1 MRFGVLGP
9 LAVWAADGEPV
20 AVPEAKVRMLLA
32 ALLVD
37 PGRVASV
44 DRLVD
49 EVWERPPAHP
59 ARALQTLVSRLRG
72 VLGAEAVPRRPP
84 GYLLD
89 VDAGAVDAGR
99 FAALAEQARADADPR
114 RRAALFAEAI
124 GLWRGDAFDGFADER
139 FAQAAAAR
147 LEEQRL
153 LVWEEYAETR
163 LELGEHDLLAGELAD
178 LARRHPLRERLRAL
192 YGAGRASEALDAFQE
207 TRHRLNEDL
216 GLDPGPELA
225 GLQRQILRQELGG
238 RRPRGNLPAPL
249 TDLIGRSEAV
259 AEVRGLLDGGRLV
272 TLTGPGGVGKTRLAL
287 EVGRAAAGA
296 FPDGVWFVELAGLR
310 PRDEGVAEEVAAAL
324 GFRDEPS
331 PRGVAHRLAEA
342 LRGRR
347 LLLVLD
353 NCEHVVDAVADLAGL
368 LLRGA
373 PDVQI
378 LATGREPLGV
388 SGERQWPVHPLEVPE
403 PGAAPEQ
410 VAESSAVR
418 LFAARAA
425 AASPGFTVSAENAEA
440 VATICRRMDGIPLAL
455 ELAST
460 RVRVLGPAELAAR
473 LDDRFGLLV
482 GGPRD
487 APARQR
493 TLKAVID
500 WSWDLLTGAERAVLR
515 RLAVHRDGCGLEA
528 AEALCAGGGVKP
540 AEVVDLLA
548 RVTDRS
554 LVAVSAGGP
563 PRYRLLE
570 SVSAYCLERL
580 PADEHAAL
588 LRAHARYYTALAE
601 RADAHL
607 RGGDQ
612 RSWLRRLDAET
623 ANLRAALEAADA
635 PLAERLVRAMAWY
648 WFLRGRFT
656 EAKRSLVA
664 ALRSGADPAA
674 LSAWLAGMTL
684 LSGEPWREKAPAEA
698 APQTGGRPD
707 GPHSKAVTGDGQAGL
722 WPAGS
727 PLRVAV
733 GDGQAGLWPA
743 GSPLRVAVGD
753 GREEWLL
760 GYAETLFG
768 SLEAGEEHN
777 RRALEGFR
785 ARDDRWG
792 VAAAVTLRGL
802 HRHVRGDLAGARRD
816 AEEGLALFASSGDQW
831 GLLQATAVLG
841 RLAEIEGDYRE
852 AEDRHREGL
861 ALAEHLDLW
870 GEASVRWSELGRIA
884 LLSGDPAR
892 ADELH
897 ERGRRLA
904 VRHADRRAQEFAEV
918 GLALSARR
926 RGRFEEAEKYLR
938 TWLEWNGG
946 FDAENGSALILAELG
961 FLAEQRGD
969 PGAALDLHE
978 RGLAAAEAT
987 GDPRAI
993 ALAHEGLAG
1002 AHLLAG
1008 RHGEAAR
1015 LLAAASR
1022 MRAEAGAPLPP
1033 AERGDVDRITAALR
1047 AVLGED
1053 AAGP

>member
-1 MRFGVLGP
+1 M
-9 LAVWAADGEPV
+9 
-20 AVPEAKVRMLLA
+20 
-32 ALLVD
+32 
-37 PGRVASV
+37 
-44 DRLVD
+44 
-49 EVWERPPAHP
+49 
-59 ARALQTLVSRLRG
+59 
-72 VLGAEAVPRRPP
+72 
-84 GYLLD
+84 
-89 VDAGAVDAGR
+89 
-99 FAALAEQARADADPR
+99 
-114 RRAALFAEAI
+114 
-124 GLWRGDAFDGFADER
+124 
-139 FAQAAAAR
+139 
-147 LEEQRL
+147 
-153 LVWEEYAETR
+153 
-163 LELGEHDLLAGELAD
+163 
-178 LARRHPLRERLRAL
+178 
-192 YGAGRASEALDAFQE
+192 
-207 TRHRLNEDL
+207 
-216 GLDPGPELA
+216 
-225 GLQRQILRQELGG
+225 
-238 RRPRGNLPAPL
+238 
-249 TDLIGRSEAV
+249 
-259 AEVRGLLDGGRLV
+259 
-272 TLTGPGGVGKTRLAL
+272 
-287 EVGRAAAGA
+287 
-296 FPDGVWFVELAGLR
+296 
-310 PRDEGVAEEVAAAL
+310 
-324 GFRDEPS
+324 
-331 PRGVAHRLAEA
+331 
-342 LRGRR
+342 
-347 LLLVLD
+347 
-353 NCEHVVDAVADLAGL
+353 
-368 LLRGA
+368 
-373 PDVQI
+373 
-378 LATGREPLGV
+378 
-388 SGERQWPVHPLEVPE
+388 
-403 PGAAPEQ
+403 
-410 VAESSAVR
+410 AESSAVR

-548 RVTDRS
+548 RLTDRS

-707 GPHSKAVTGDGQAGL
+707 GPHSKAVTGDGQAGLWPAGSPLRVAVGDGQAGLWPAGSPLRVAVGDGQAGLWPAGSPLRVAVGDGQAGL

>member
-1 MRFGVLGP
+1 M
-9 LAVWAADGEPV
+9 WAADGEPV

-32 ALLVD
+32 ALLVA
-37 PGRVASV
+37 PGRVASA
-44 DRLVD
+44 DRLAD

-89 VDAGAVDAGR
+89 VDAGAVDSGR
-99 FAALAEQARADADPR
+99 FAALAEQARATADPR

-178 LARRHPLRERLRAL
+178 LARRHPLRERLRAAHLRAL

-225 GLQRQILRQELGG
+225 GLQRRILRQELPGP
-238 RRPRGNLPAPL
+238 RPRGNLPAPL
-249 TDLIGRSEAV
+249 TGLIGRSEAV
-259 AEVRGLLDGGRLV
+259 AEVRALLDEERLV

-287 EVGRAAAGA
+287 EVGRAAAGS
-296 FPDGVWFVELAGLR
+296 FPDGVWLVELAGRR
-310 PRDEGVAEEVAAAL
+310 PCDEGAAEEVAAVL

-353 NCEHVVDAVADLAGL
+353 NCEHVVDAVADLAVR
-368 LLRGA
+368 LLRAA
-373 PDVQI
+373 PDVRI

-388 SGERQWPVHPLEVPE
+388 SGERRWPVHPLEVPG
-403 PGAAPEQ
+403 PGADPAE
-410 VAESSAVR
+410 VAGASAVR

-425 AASPGFTVSAENAEA
+425 AVSPGFAVTAENAEA
-440 VATICRRMDGIPLAL
+440 VAVICRRMDGIPLAL

-460 RVRVLGPAELAAR
+460 RVRVLGPAELADR

-515 RLAVHRDGCGLEA
+515 RLAVHRDGCDLEA

-548 RVTDRS
+548 RLADRS
-554 LVAVSAGGP
+554 LVVVSAGGA

-580 PADEHAAL
+580 PEDEREAL
-588 LRAHARYYTALAE
+588 VRAHALYYTGLAE

-612 RSWLRRLDAET
+612 RRWLRRLDAET

-635 PLAERLVRAMAWY
+635 PLAGRLVRALAWY

-656 EAKRSLVA
+656 EAKRSLAA
-664 ALRSGADPAA
+664 ALDAGADRTV

-684 LSGEPWREKAPAEA
+684 LSGEPWREEAPAGA
-698 APQTGGRPD
+698 A
-707 GPHSKAVTGDGQAGL
+707 A
-722 WPAGS
+722 
-727 PLRVAV
+727 
-733 GDGQAGLWPA
+733 
-743 GSPLRVAVGD
+743 GD
-753 GREEWLL
+753 GREAWLL

-768 SLEAGEEHN
+768 SLDAGEELN

-785 ARDDRWG
+785 ARGDRWG
-792 VAAAVTLRGL
+792 VAAAATARGL
-802 HRHVRGDLAGARRD
+802 HRQVRGDLAGARRD
-816 AEEGLALFASSGDQW
+816 AEEGRALFAEAGDRW
-831 GLLQATAVLG
+831 GLLQAGGVLG

-852 AEDRHREGL
+852 AEERHRDGL
-861 ALAEHLDLW
+861 AHAEHLDLW

-884 LLSGDPAR
+884 LLAGDHDR
-892 ADELH
+892 ADGLH
-897 ERGRRLA
+897 ERGRSLA
-904 VRHADRRAQEFAEV
+904 VAHADRRAQEFAEV

-926 RGRFEEAEKYLR
+926 RGRFDEAEEYLR

-946 FDAENGSALILAELG
+946 FDAENGSALLLAELG

-969 PGAALDLHE
+969 PGAALELHG

-1008 RHGEAAR
+1008 RPGEASR
-1015 LLAAASR
+1015 LLAAAAR
-1022 MRAEAGAPLPP
+1022 LREEAGAPLPP

-1047 AVLGED
+1047 KARSGGAPET
-1053 AAGP
+1053 

>member
-32 ALLVD
+32 ALLVA
-37 PGRVASV
+37 PGRVASA
-44 DRLVD
+44 DRLAD

-89 VDAGAVDAGR
+89 VDAGAVDSGR
-99 FAALAEQARADADPR
+99 FAALAEQARATADPR

-178 LARRHPLRERLRAL
+178 LARRHPLRERLRAAHLRAL

-225 GLQRQILRQELGG
+225 GLQRRILRQELPGP
-238 RRPRGNLPAPL
+238 RPRGNLPAPL
-249 TDLIGRSEAV
+249 TGLIGRSEAV
-259 AEVRGLLDGGRLV
+259 AEVRALLDEERLV

-287 EVGRAAAGA
+287 EVGRAAAGS
-296 FPDGVWFVELAGLR
+296 FPDGVWLVELAGRR
-310 PRDEGVAEEVAAAL
+310 PCDEGAAEEVAAVL

-353 NCEHVVDAVADLAGL
+353 NCEHVVDAVADLAVR
-368 LLRGA
+368 LLRAA
-373 PDVQI
+373 PDVRI

-388 SGERQWPVHPLEVPE
+388 SGERRWPVHPLEVPG
-403 PGAAPEQ
+403 PGADPAE
-410 VAESSAVR
+410 VAGASAVR

-425 AASPGFTVSAENAEA
+425 AVSPGFAVTAENAEA
-440 VATICRRMDGIPLAL
+440 VAVICRRMDGIPLAL

-460 RVRVLGPAELAAR
+460 RVRVLGPAELADR

-515 RLAVHRDGCGLEA
+515 RLAVHRDGCDLEA

-548 RVTDRS
+548 RLADRS
-554 LVAVSAGGP
+554 LVVVSAGGA

-580 PADEHAAL
+580 PEDEREAL
-588 LRAHARYYTALAE
+588 VRAHALYYTGLAE

-612 RSWLRRLDAET
+612 RRWLRRLDAET

-635 PLAERLVRAMAWY
+635 PLAGRLVRALAWY

-656 EAKRSLVA
+656 EAKRSLAA
-664 ALRSGADPAA
+664 ALDAGADRTV

-684 LSGEPWREKAPAEA
+684 LSGEPWREEAPAGA
-698 APQTGGRPD
+698 A
-707 GPHSKAVTGDGQAGL
+707 A
-722 WPAGS
+722 
-727 PLRVAV
+727 
-733 GDGQAGLWPA
+733 
-743 GSPLRVAVGD
+743 GD
-753 GREEWLL
+753 GREAWLL

-768 SLEAGEEHN
+768 SLDAGEELN

-785 ARDDRWG
+785 ARGDRWG
-792 VAAAVTLRGL
+792 VAAAATARGL
-802 HRHVRGDLAGARRD
+802 HRQVRGDLAGARRD
-816 AEEGLALFASSGDQW
+816 AEEGRALFAEAGDRW
-831 GLLQATAVLG
+831 GLLQAGGVLG

-852 AEDRHREGL
+852 AEERHRDGL
-861 ALAEHLDLW
+861 AHAEHLDLW

-884 LLSGDPAR
+884 LLAGDHDR
-892 ADELH
+892 ADGLH
-897 ERGRRLA
+897 ERGRSLA
-904 VRHADRRAQEFAEV
+904 VAHADRRAQEFAEV

-926 RGRFEEAEKYLR
+926 RGRFDEAEEYLR

-946 FDAENGSALILAELG
+946 FDAENGSALLLAELG

-969 PGAALDLHE
+969 PGAALELHG

-1008 RHGEAAR
+1008 RPGEASR
-1015 LLAAASR
+1015 LLAAAAR
-1022 MRAEAGAPLPP
+1022 LREEAGAPLPP

-1047 AVLGED
+1047 KARSGGAPET
-1053 AAGP
+1053 

>member
-20 AVPEAKVRMLLA
+20 PVPEAKVRMLLA

-37 PGRVASV
+37 PGRAVSA

-59 ARALQTLVSRLRG
+59 VRALQTLVSRLRG
-72 VLGAEAVPRRPP
+72 ALGAQAVLRRPP

-89 VDAGAVDAGR
+89 AGPGAVDSER
-99 FAALAEQARADADPR
+99 FEELADRARAAADPR
-114 RRAALFAEAI
+114 RRAELLAEAV

-147 LEEQRL
+147 LEERRL
-153 LVWEEYAETR
+153 LAWEEYAEAR

-178 LARRHPLRERLRAL
+178 LARRHPLRERLRAAHLRAL

-225 GLQRQILRQELGG
+225 GLQRKILRQELPGP
-238 RRPRGNLPAPL
+238 RPRGNLPAPL
-249 TDLIGRSEAV
+249 TGLIGRSEAV
-259 AEVRGLLDGGRLV
+259 GAVQALLDEERLV

-287 EVGRAAAGA
+287 EVGRAAAGS
-296 FPDGVWFVELAGLR
+296 FPDGVWLVELAGRR
-310 PRDEGVAEEVAAAL
+310 PCDEGAAEEVAAVL

-331 PRGVAHRLAEA
+331 PQGVAHRLAEA

-353 NCEHVVDAVADLAGL
+353 NCEHVVDAVADLAVR
-368 LLRGA
+368 LLRAA
-373 PDVQI
+373 PEVRI

-388 SGERQWPVHPLEVPE
+388 SGERRWPVRPLEVPE
-403 PGAAPEQ
+403 PGADPAE
-410 VAESSAVR
+410 VAGASAVR

-425 AASPGFTVSAENAEA
+425 AASPGFAVTAENAEA
-440 VATICRRMDGIPLAL
+440 VAVICRRMDGIPLAL

-460 RVRVLGPAELAAR
+460 RVRVLGPAELADR

-493 TLKAVID
+493 TLKAVIG
-500 WSWDLLTGAERAVLR
+500 WSWDLLTGAEQAVLR

-528 AEALCAGGGVKP
+528 AEELCAGGGVKP

-548 RVTDRS
+548 RLADRS
-554 LVAVSAGGP
+554 LVVVSADGA

-580 PADEHAAL
+580 PEDEREAL
-588 LRAHARYYTALAE
+588 VRAHARYYTGLAE

-635 PLAERLVRAMAWY
+635 PLAGRLVRALAWY

-656 EAKRSLVA
+656 EAKRSLAA
-664 ALRSGADPAA
+664 ALDAGADRTA
-674 LSAWLAGMTL
+674 LTAWLAGMTL
-684 LSGEPWREKAPAEA
+684 LSGEPWREEAPTGSEA
-698 APQTGGRPD
+698 RDGQQGRRPD
-707 GPHSKAVTGDGQAGL
+707 GP
-722 WPAGS
+722 
-727 PLRVAV
+727 PLRAVV
-733 GDGQAGLWPA
+733 GDGQKGQRPE
-743 GSPLRVAVGD
+743 GPPLRAVVGD

-768 SLEAGEEHN
+768 SLDAGEERN
-777 RRALEGFR
+777 RRALEAFR
-785 ARDDRWG
+785 ARGDRWG
-792 VAAAVTLRGL
+792 VAAAATARGL
-802 HRHVRGDLAGARRD
+802 HRQVRGDLAGARRD
-816 AEEGLALFASSGDQW
+816 AEEGLALFAEAGDRW
-831 GLLQATAVLG
+831 GLLQAGGVLG

-852 AEDRHREGL
+852 AEERHRDGL
-861 ALAEHLDLW
+861 AHAEHLDLW

-884 LLSGDPAR
+884 LLSGDHDR

-897 ERGRRLA
+897 ERGRSLA
-904 VRHADRRAQEFAEV
+904 VAHADRRAQEFAEV

-926 RGRFEEAEKYLR
+926 RGRFDEAEEYLR
-938 TWLEWNGG
+938 PWLEWNGG
-946 FDAENGSALILAELG
+946 FEAENGSALLLAELG

-969 PGAALDLHE
+969 PGAALELHG

-993 ALAHEGLAG
+993 ALAREGLAG

-1008 RHGEAAR
+1008 RPGEASR
-1015 LLAAASR
+1015 LLAAAAR
-1022 MRAEAGAPLPP
+1022 LREEAGAPLPP

-1047 AVLGED
+1047 KARSGGAPE
-1053 AAGP
+1053 A